1 MAGKMSKTNVAARA
15 EQRANVNKT
24 CRFCGQEIEV
34 ALVVVGRGK
43 TRMVRLCCERAGVAQ
58 DQGQAA
64 G

>member
-24 CRFCGQEIEV
+24 CKHCGNEIEV
-34 ALVVVGRGK
+34 ALMVAGKGK
-43 TRMVRLCCERAGVAQ
+43 TRMIRLCCEKAGVG
-58 DQGQAA
+58 QGEAA